1 MQIRKWM
8 SVLILLGLL
17 LPPAHSFAQAEQQAQ
32 RNAAQTTQTDK
43 SKSSD
48 KKPSTKAANAQIDK
62 GASNPRYYTNKAGQ
76 RVQSPTKASAAP
88 KGATAQ
94 CGDGSYSFSQS
105 RRGTCSHHG
114 GVGRWLTQ

>member
-1 MQIRKWM
+1 VQIRKWM

-48 KKPSTKAANAQIDK
+48 KKPSTKATNAPSDK
-62 GASNPRYYTNKAGQ
+62 DTSKPRYYRNKAGQ
-76 RVQSPTKASAAP
+76 RVESPTKASAAP
-88 KGATAQ
+88 QGATAQ
-94 CGDGSYSFSQS
+94 CRDGSYSFSQS

-114 GVGRWLTQ
+114 GVSNWFRQ